1 MTWEPLTLTCQLRF
15 CYSRSC
21 AICRIG
27 ILLEAS
33 GVPFCHLAEY
43 IGQQGCQEGWHR
55 FLGQGE
61 GLYWARQ
68 KLEFPSAELP
78 RQLRWDLLDM
88 SGSARTRSNTLQT
101 KPNWCHLM
109 SEKTVTKFSDFPKSS
124 DCAPSFPKN
133 RISSSCC
140 KHSAKK
146 R

>member
-15 CYSRSC
+15 CYSRSF

-27 ILLEAS
+27 IHFWGERRSLLPPRWVHRAARAS
-33 GVPFCHLAEY
+33 RRLASVPGARGR
-43 IGQQGCQEGWHR
+43 IV
-55 FLGQGE
+55 LGTP
-61 GLYWARQ
+61 

-109 SEKTVTKFSDFPKSS
+109 SEKTGTKFSDFPKSS

-140 KHSAKK
+140 KHSTKK